1 MKKLFVL
8 LIWTLLSLTFVPT
21 SVEASSSVSTDSHF
35 SDWQNRPIEK
45 WTTDKFT
52 YHDVGLAA
60 DDQNVYLYVSMAPG
74 NPGAYKVMQPSGYQI
89 SINNHIYDLTLHLN
103 DKLWSLKP
111 GEGGWFSADVWNRST
126 YQDTNLEHAG
136 YILREK
142 EADGRENDVMKVAIP
157 LSTFGKDVNQSSIF
171 KLKNP
176 NLGGESE
183 ITAAGASTKP
193 IVLAATSAVLAAGGL
208 ALHRRKTSRKVTNEN
223 ENL

>member
-1 MKKLFVL
+1 M
-8 LIWTLLSLTFVPT
+8 
-21 SVEASSSVSTDSHF
+21 
-35 SDWQNRPIEK
+35 
-45 WTTDKFT
+45 
-52 YHDVGLAA
+52 
-60 DDQNVYLYVSMAPG
+60 
-74 NPGAYKVMQPSGYQI
+74 
-89 SINNHIYDLTLHLN
+89 
-103 DKLWSLKP
+103 KP
-111 GEGGWFSADVWNRST
+111 GESGWFSADVWNRST

-142 EADGRENDVMKVAIP
+142 EADGRGNDVMKVAIP

-193 IVLAATSAVLAAGGL
+193 TVLAATSAALAAGGL